1 MKSIS
6 WFLVISYFDQ
16 VIGPSILY
24 CNKELN
30 EIQHIEL
37 NKLLDFNSRENCII
51 LANDKYQTI
60 NFSFLI
66 KSEDSRGG
74 FEQLLL
80 SYIIREDDIKSE
92 YLDIFKFL
100 RSKQPVLQNLANELK
115 KMRWL
120 PKLLSIK
127 NKPCDTTI
135 LKIISQRD
143 QYDFLGLYNK
153 Y

>member
-16 VIGPSILY
+16 VMGPSILY
-24 CNKELN
+24 CNKDLN

-37 NKLLDFNSRENCII
+37 NKLLDFKSRESCII

-74 FEQLLL
+74 FEQILL
-80 SYIIREDDIKSE
+80 SYIIKEDDIKSE
-92 YLDIFKFL
+92 YLDIFK
-100 RSKQPVLQNLANELK
+100 SESNH
-115 KMRWL
+115 
-120 PKLLSIK
+120 
-127 NKPCDTTI
+127 
-135 LKIISQRD
+135 
-143 QYDFLGLYNK
+143 
-153 Y
+153 